1 MQMADKIQTAQ
12 ILALRQMQ
20 NENINQINILF
31 YKFLKGLSN

>member
-12 ILALRQMQ
+12 ILALKQMQ